1 MTDEELHRIL
11 TDLTAHLKQMRDD
24 RHGSSLNAPSGSGNG
39 GKAPKGG
46 KPKLPCSAD
55 LLNWEAEL
63 HFELSEPAEEL
74 HTDYPADCWPT
85 PRMDPSRGTD
95 SVAWVQWL
103 NHPRHRPLILA
114 KDWDLPQ
121 WLQEKESELRHMLHP
136 EDPHQ
141 QAEALAGI
149 VTVDYLKERG
159 YKPGTIRQWRARG
172 VLEQVGT
179 QRLSSG
185 EVIELYQFTRPPAST
200 TRTA

>member
-11 TDLTAHLKQMRDD
+11 TDLTNHLKQMRDD
-24 RHGSSLNAPSGSGNG
+24 RHDSSLNAPSGSGNG

-46 KPKLPCSAD
+46 KPKLPCSTD
-55 LLNWEAEL
+55 LLSWEAEL

-85 PRMDPSRGTD
+85 PRMDPSRGND
-95 SVAWVQWL
+95 SVAWAQWL

-136 EDPHQ
+136 TDPHK
-141 QAEALAGI
+141 QAADLPSL
-149 VTVDYLKERG
+149 VTVDYLKESG
-159 YKPGTIRQWRARG
+159 FKAGTIRQWRARG
-172 VLEQVGT
+172 VLEKQGE

-185 EVIELYQFTRPPAST
+185 ETIDLYKFTRPIRAMNQ
-200 TRTA
+200 